1 VNERVEH
8 LAEGVTLHLGDC
20 LEIMRE
26 LPDASIDMVLADPP
40 YGSTQNPWDSVIP
53 FEPMWEQLWRVCKGA
68 VVFTAMQPFSSAL
81 VMSQPKQFKHEWV
94 WEKNKATGHLNAKK
108 APMRA
113 HELVLVFAQGAVP
126 YHPQMTDGHEPGH
139 AATRRTYT
147 PNYGAQRP
155 TDYGGST
162 KRYPRSVQRFDI
174 INNDDPEKEHPT
186 QKPVPLFEYLIK
198 TYSSPEATVLDFC
211 MGSGTTGVACANTGR
226 NFIGIEKDA
235 GYFDIACRRIEAAP
249 REHDIF
255 VAAPKPAKQEALDV

>member
-1 VNERVEH
+1 MTIELIE
-8 LAEGVTLHLGDC
+8 GDC
-20 LEIMRE
+20 LQALNSLRNKSVD
-26 LPDASIDMVLADPP
+26 LVLADPP

-186 QKPVPLFEYLIK
+186 QKPVPLFEYLIE

-211 MGSGTTGVACANTGR
+211 MGSGTTGVACANTRR

-235 GYFDIACRRIEAAP
+235 GYFDIACKRLGLADEPAMQAA
-249 REHDIF
+249 E
-255 VAAPKPAKQEALDV
+255 